1 MPSTCP
7 STLYHNFPFA
17 ITFSFVL
24 SPLFRTAVYR
34 KKRYRFSAINGI
46 SRVLIVIQFR
56 LLHFHSLVQ
65 YTVIILTLRIS
76 RSCLMH
82 SVFRALK
89 ISTWIVMNA
98 DTRVFSPRSAVV
110 PFFAWLCICVQRGR
124 KSETWFPLWA
134 RYRAS
139 LLCANILYT
148 VQTIFIYP
156 KCIQCKIEIN
166 KEEITYC
173 RWCIHSCDSII
184 PNFGDRMRVTARHFG

>member
-76 RSCLMH
+76 RSCLTH

-110 PFFAWLCICVQRGR
+110 PFFSLDYLYAYSAVGNLKHG
-124 KSETWFPLWA
+124 FPL
-134 RYRAS
+134 
-139 LLCANILYT
+139 
-148 VQTIFIYP
+148 
-156 KCIQCKIEIN
+156 
-166 KEEITYC
+166 
-173 RWCIHSCDSII
+173 
-184 PNFGDRMRVTARHFG
+184 